1 MKTDLLEFINKQIHD
16 GEKLKQKGRGR
27 ELDTLVG
34 YIQALHEVF
43 EFVEDY
49 DDEE

>member
-1 MKTDLLEFINKQIHD
+1 MKNDLLEFINEQIHE
-16 GEKLKQKGRGR
+16 GEKLKQKARGR

-34 YIQALHEVF
+34 FIQALHEVF
-43 EFVEDY
+43 EFVEEY